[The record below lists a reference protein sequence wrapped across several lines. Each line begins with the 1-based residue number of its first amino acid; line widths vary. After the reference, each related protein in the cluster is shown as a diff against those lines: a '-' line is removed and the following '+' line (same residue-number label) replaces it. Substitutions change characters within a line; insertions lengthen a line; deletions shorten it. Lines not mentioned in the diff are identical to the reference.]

1 MPKTWL
7 GYARRHHVGLLALF
21 VALGGTSLAATQIPG
36 PGGVI
41 HACYQK
47 RGGALNV
54 VAATKRCRRGQR
66 ALAFNQTG
74 PQGSQGIQGPA
85 GQPGAPG
92 KDGAPGNPAAYP
104 SVLPSGR
111 TEVGVYAVRDK
122 ADAIGETIAAA
133 ISFPLPLAAA
143 PEVSFA
149 PNVSCPGTVAEPAAA
164 PGTLC
169 IYAGQRVNASDF
181 ATDDQGNVGSATRQ
195 GASVQVYADGAGD
208 VIDQGSW
215 AVTAP

>member
-1 MPKTWL
+1 MPKAWL

-47 RGGALNV
+47 RSGALNV
-54 VAATKRCRRGQR
+54 VAATKRCRRGER

-74 PQGSQGIQGPA
+74 PQGAQGIQGPA

-92 KDGAPGNPAAYP
+92 KDGAPGNAAAYP

-111 TEVGVYAVRDK
+111 TEVGVFAARDK
-122 ADAIGETIAAA
+122 ADGAGETIAAT
-133 ISFPLPLAAA
+133 ISFPLPLATA
-143 PEVSFA
+143 PTVSFA
-149 PNVSCPGTVAEPAAA
+149 PSVSCPGTVAEPTAA
-164 PGTLC
+164 PGKLC
-169 IYAGQRVNASDF
+169 FYAGQQVNATDF

-195 GASVQVYADGAGD
+195 GASLQVYANTAGD